1 MKYTKTAIRELNA
14 KYRAVLKKMFLIN
27 AAVLL
32 TFSINASANATVV
45 PISDGQAF
53 ENLKNNNKDNQNA
66 AGLTLSNE
74 TYTLSQ
80 DGANNVKFI
89 NNSSV
94 NSGGAMKA
102 LNGFTAGD
110 NWEFDGNH
118 SDKISGGLYVK
129 IPNSGSENRNVTFGD
144 GTTFSNNT
152 SKWLGGALGIEAADT
167 VTLGDNATFDT
178 NDSKA
183 DGGAIAVWTDGTN
196 TNVTTGTTLNLGKT
210 TFTNNTATNRGG
222 ALANLNNDT
231 TPTAHFNTVNI
242 GAGSTFTDNSAKMGG
257 AIYNIGTMNI
267 SETTFSQNKA
277 TGSGY
282 GGAIFN
288 SKGILTI
295 NDSTFTDNEATWDG
309 AAISSATSYLKDKTP
324 EETRAYWQSVN
335 GFDAA
340 NKLIINNST
349 FDNNKVASYSGGAMG
364 IYSDATITN
373 SIFTNNNAGGNNP
386 STTVDGGGAIYVG
399 GWGRVDIDG
408 TTFEKN
414 SSNIGG
420 AIATT
425 RAGLVDDAYVTIKN
439 STFTGNTATEKGGA
453 IASKFTTNISDTTFD
468 GNSAS
473 TGGALF
479 AEGNLDYQSESD
491 IAVVTI
497 DNTKFINNSISG
509 ANVGGAVTAGRNSKI
524 IITNSIFDS
533 NKAENGWAG
542 AIYAYTPTTKLG
554 KSLGGYLDISDTSFI
569 NNEALSTG
577 AVGIFSQASLK
588 NVSFDGNKATDASD
602 DGAGAI
608 FLGAQ
613 SQTTID
619 GATFTKNTSAAAGGA
634 IATRDNAQGSQADA
648 TLDLSNAT
656 FVENTAGT
664 KGGAIFNTLYN
675 DAANSGFASLST
687 VSFDKNSAKL
697 GGAIYNDGTGDKV
710 VSGKNQ
716 GFASMHI
723 TDGTFTNNTASENGG
738 AIYNSG
744 QGVINLSGTNT
755 FTGNTAAGV
764 ANDIYN
770 DGTLNI
776 SGSLVLDGGI
786 TGNGTVNFDNGTSL
800 KTALLADAS
809 SSAIVKANK
818 ITGNDI
824 NLVIENGSNGG
835 QVKFEAAEN
844 TLTIANNNALYNIEG
859 DDTGLFNV
867 TKKSSSELAETL
879 GAKENQAAAVLAV
892 TNGTCDNAEFNAI
905 SEAVNTLVQSSDPN
919 AVATGVKAAATLAP
933 ATIHVPTAHTT
944 QNVNQIFSA
953 VSSRLSSGSISSMGG
968 QSSGDEILGNG
979 AVWAKALYNKS
990 KLSTQD
996 GFDAYSRGLA
1006 IGAEG
1011 HVHDQV
1017 KIGVAYAYT
1026 NSDIKPDDRKSEID
1040 SNSAVLYAEYKPNN
1054 WFLNGIAS
1062 YTWGRYDEH
1071 KYVLG
1076 TDVKAKYDVN
1086 SFSAQVQTG
1095 YDFYVRNY
1103 TLTPEIG
1110 LRYMNIDQKGFTDTI
1125 GNYTNANKS
1134 DVFTG
1139 VIGATAKAAY
1149 AVNGNVMLKPELRI
1163 AATYDFVNDD
1173 VASVMTLANGSVIST
1188 QGEALKKFGTEVG
1201 FGLTAVVADNV
1212 ELGIGYE
1219 GKFRKHYSDN
1229 TGMITAKYNF

>member
-53 ENLKNNNKDNQNA
+53 ENLINNNKDNQNA
-66 AGLTLSNE
+66 AGLTLS
-74 TYTLSQ
+74 YGDTLSQ

-129 IPNSGSENRNVTFGD
+129 IPNSGSENRNVTFGN

-167 VTLGDNATFDT
+167 VTLGDNTTFKENHSD
-178 NDSKA
+178 A

-196 TNVTTGTTLNLGKT
+196 TDVTTGTTLNLGKT
-210 TFTNNTATNRGG
+210 TFTDNTATNRGG

-242 GAGSTFTDNSAKMGG
+242 GAASTFTNNSAKQGG
-257 AIYNIGTMNI
+257 AIYNKGAMNI
-267 SETTFSQNKA
+267 S
-277 TGSGY
+277 
-282 GGAIFN
+282 GA
-288 SKGILTI
+288 
-295 NDSTFTDNEATWDG
+295 
-309 AAISSATSYLKDKTP
+309 
-324 EETRAYWQSVN
+324 
-335 GFDAA
+335 
-340 NKLIINNST
+340 
-349 FDNNKVASYSGGAMG
+349 
-364 IYSDATITN
+364 
-373 SIFTNNNAGGNNP
+373 
-386 STTVDGGGAIYVG
+386 
-399 GWGRVDIDG
+399 
-408 TTFEKN
+408 
-414 SSNIGG
+414 
-420 AIATT
+420 
-425 RAGLVDDAYVTIKN
+425 
-439 STFTGNTATEKGGA
+439 
-453 IASKFTTNISDTTFD
+453 TFD
-468 GNSAS
+468 GNSAAE
-473 TGGALF
+473 GGALF
-479 AEGNLDYQSESD
+479 AGGNNNYQSESD
-491 IAVVTI
+491 ISVVTI

-524 IITNSIFDS
+524 IITNSTFDS
-533 NKAENGWAG
+533 NKAENGWGG
-542 AIYAYTPTTKLG
+542 AIYSYASTVDSNGT
-554 KSLGGYLDISDTSFI
+554 SLGGIVDISDTSF
-569 NNEALSTG
+569 NNNTALGVG

-588 NVSFDGNKATDASD
+588 NVSFDGNKATDAND
-602 DGAGAI
+602 DGGGAI
-608 FLGAQ
+608 FLG
-613 SQTTID
+613 SVSKTTID

-634 IATRDNAQGSQADA
+634 IATRDNAQGRHADA

-656 FVENTAGT
+656 FVENMAGT

-710 VSGKNQ
+710 VSGKDQ

-764 ANDIYN
+764 ANDIHN
-770 DGTLNI
+770 DGILNI
-776 SGSLVLDGGI
+776 AGTLVLDGGI
-786 TGNGTVNFDNGTSL
+786 TGNGTVNFADGMSL

-809 SSAIVKANK
+809 SSAIVTANK

-859 DDTGLFNV
+859 DDTGLFNI

-879 GAKENQAAAVLAV
+879 GAEENQAAAVLAV
-892 TNGTCDNAEFNAI
+892 TNGTCDNAKFNAI
-905 SEAVNTLVQSSDPN
+905 SEAVNELLQSSDPN
-919 AVATGVKAAATLAP
+919 AVATGVKAASTLAP
-933 ATIHVPTAHTT
+933 TTIHVPTAHTT

-1173 VASVMTLANGSVIST
+1173 VASVMTLANGSVISA

>member
-32 TFSINASANATVV
+32 TFSINASANAAVV
-45 PISDGQAF
+45 SISDGQPF
-53 ENLKNNNKDNQNA
+53 ENLINNNEDERA
-66 AGLTLSNE
+66 AGLTLS
-74 TYTLSQ
+74 YGDTLSQ

-167 VTLGDNATFDT
+167 VTLGDNATFDK
-178 NDSKA
+178 NHSDA

-196 TNVTTGTTLNLGKT
+196 TDVTTGTTLNLGKT
-210 TFTNNTATNRGG
+210 TFTDNTATNRRG

-242 GAGSTFTDNSAKMGG
+242 GAGSTFTNNSAKQGG
-257 AIYNIGTMNI
+257 AIYNKGAMNI
-267 SETTFSQNKA
+267 S
-277 TGSGY
+277 
-282 GGAIFN
+282 GA
-288 SKGILTI
+288 
-295 NDSTFTDNEATWDG
+295 
-309 AAISSATSYLKDKTP
+309 
-324 EETRAYWQSVN
+324 
-335 GFDAA
+335 
-340 NKLIINNST
+340 
-349 FDNNKVASYSGGAMG
+349 
-364 IYSDATITN
+364 
-373 SIFTNNNAGGNNP
+373 
-386 STTVDGGGAIYVG
+386 
-399 GWGRVDIDG
+399 
-408 TTFEKN
+408 
-414 SSNIGG
+414 
-420 AIATT
+420 
-425 RAGLVDDAYVTIKN
+425 
-439 STFTGNTATEKGGA
+439 
-453 IASKFTTNISDTTFD
+453 TFD
-468 GNSAS
+468 GNSAAE
-473 TGGALF
+473 GGAIYVRGS
-479 AEGNLDYQSESD
+479 EVYQSDSD
-491 IAVVTI
+491 MAVLTI
-497 DNTKFINNSISG
+497 DNSTFKNNTTYPLTTPDKEITN
-509 ANVGGAVTAGRNSKI
+509 AGGAISVARNSNVTISNSTFDGNKAQQGWGGAI
-524 IITNSIFDS
+524 FAYAPNTDGTRKGGILTITNS
-533 NKAENGWAG
+533 
-542 AIYAYTPTTKLG
+542 
-554 KSLGGYLDISDTSFI
+554 SFT
-569 NNEALSTG
+569 NNEALGIG
-577 AVGIFSQASLK
+577 AVGLYSKSTLK
-588 NVSFDGNKATDASD
+588 NVSFDGNKATDAND
-602 DGAGAI
+602 DGGGAI
-608 FLGAQ
+608 FLG
-613 SQTTID
+613 SVSKTTID

-634 IATRDNAQGSQADA
+634 IATRDNVQGRHADA

-656 FVENTAGT
+656 FVENMAGT
-664 KGGAIFNTLYN
+664 NGGAIYNTFYN

-710 VSGKNQ
+710 VSGKDQ

-764 ANDIYN
+764 ANDIHN
-770 DGTLNI
+770 DGILNI
-776 SGSLVLDGGI
+776 AGTLVLDGGI

-879 GAKENQAAAVLAV
+879 GAEENQAAAVLAV
-892 TNGTCDNAEFNAI
+892 TNGTCDNAKFNAI
-905 SEAVNTLVQSSDPN
+905 SEAVNELLQSSDPN
-919 AVATGVKAAATLAP
+919 AVATGVKAASTLAP

-1040 SNSAVLYAEYKPNN
+1040 SNSAILYAEYKPNN

-1076 TDVKAKYDVN
+1076 TDVGAKYDVN

-1173 VASVMTLANGSVIST
+1173 VASVMTLANGSVISA

>member
-45 PISDGQAF
+45 PISDGQPF
-53 ENLKNNNKDNQNA
+53 ENLTNNNKDNQNA
-66 AGLTLSNE
+66 AGLTLS
-74 TYTLSQ
+74 YGDTLSQ

-110 NWEFDGNH
+110 NWKFDGNH

-167 VTLGDNATFDT
+167 VTLGDNATFDK
-178 NDSKA
+178 NHSDA

-196 TNVTTGTTLNLGKT
+196 TDVKTGTTLNLGKT
-210 TFTNNTATNRGG
+210 TFTDNTATNRGG

-242 GAGSTFTDNSAKMGG
+242 GAGSTFTNNSAKQGG
-257 AIYNIGTMNI
+257 AIYNKGAMNI
-267 SETTFSQNKA
+267 S
-277 TGSGY
+277 
-282 GGAIFN
+282 GA
-288 SKGILTI
+288 
-295 NDSTFTDNEATWDG
+295 
-309 AAISSATSYLKDKTP
+309 
-324 EETRAYWQSVN
+324 
-335 GFDAA
+335 
-340 NKLIINNST
+340 
-349 FDNNKVASYSGGAMG
+349 
-364 IYSDATITN
+364 
-373 SIFTNNNAGGNNP
+373 
-386 STTVDGGGAIYVG
+386 
-399 GWGRVDIDG
+399 
-408 TTFEKN
+408 
-414 SSNIGG
+414 
-420 AIATT
+420 
-425 RAGLVDDAYVTIKN
+425 
-439 STFTGNTATEKGGA
+439 
-453 IASKFTTNISDTTFD
+453 TFD
-468 GNSAS
+468 GNSAAE
-473 TGGALF
+473 GGALF
-479 AEGNLDYQSESD
+479 AGGNNNYQSESD
-491 IAVVTI
+491 ISVVTI

-524 IITNSIFDS
+524 IITNSTFDS
-533 NKAENGWAG
+533 NKAENGWGG
-542 AIYAYTPTTKLG
+542 AIYSYASTVDSNGT
-554 KSLGGYLDISDTSFI
+554 SLGGIVDISDTSF
-569 NNEALSTG
+569 NNNTALGVG

-588 NVSFDGNKATDASD
+588 NVSFDGNKAIDAND
-602 DGAGAI
+602 DGGGAI
-608 FLGAQ
+608 FLG
-613 SQTTID
+613 SVSKTTID

-634 IATRDNAQGSQADA
+634 IATRDNVQGRHADA

-710 VSGKNQ
+710 VSGKDQ

-764 ANDIYN
+764 ANDIHN
-770 DGTLNI
+770 DGILNI
-776 SGSLVLDGGI
+776 AGTLVLDGGI

-859 DDTGLFNV
+859 DDTGLFNI

-879 GAKENQAAAVLAV
+879 GAEENQAAAVLAV
-892 TNGTCDNAEFNAI
+892 TNGTCDNAKFNAI
-905 SEAVNTLVQSSDPN
+905 SEAVNELLQSSDPN
-919 AVATGVKAAATLAP
+919 AVATGVKAASTLAP

-1040 SNSAVLYAEYKPNN
+1040 SNSAILYAEYKPNN

-1076 TDVKAKYDVN
+1076 TDVGAKYDVN

-1110 LRYMNIDQKGFTDTI
+1110 LRYMNIDQKGFTDTV

-1173 VASVMTLANGSVIST
+1173 VASVMTLANGSVISA